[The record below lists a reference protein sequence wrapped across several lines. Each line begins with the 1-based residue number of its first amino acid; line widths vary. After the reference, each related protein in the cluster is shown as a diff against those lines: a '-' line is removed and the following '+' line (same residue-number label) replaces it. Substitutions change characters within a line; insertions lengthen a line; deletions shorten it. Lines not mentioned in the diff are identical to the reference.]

1 MGDPFSN
8 PGHGSSPFKK
18 DQEPSGQPIL
28 LGDIGNMRIEEEI
41 DYLADILGREKPAVH
56 KALLRVAGNPKE
68 AGSVRD
74 QFMLMLKRAGYDIT
88 DLPVFPVNIVQ
99 NQNDGV
105 ILGHAVLGN
114 RIGGEVILSIK
125 CLATPTLI
133 AGITGSGKTTLM
145 MWLAE
150 QLQRI

>member
-1 MGDPFSN
+1 
-8 PGHGSSPFKK
+8 
-18 DQEPSGQPIL
+18 
-28 LGDIGNMRIEEEI
+28 MRIDEEI
-41 DYLADILGREKPAVH
+41 SYYAEILGRENAAVH
-56 KALLRVAGNPKE
+56 KALVRLSANPKE

-74 QFMLMLKRAGYDIT
+74 QFILMLKRAGYDVT

-99 NQNDGV
+99 NPADGV
-105 ILGHAVLGN
+105 VLGN
-114 RIGGEVILSIK
+114 VVSGNKIGGEIILSIK

-150 QLQRI
+150 QLQRK

>member
-1 MGDPFSN
+1 MW
-8 PGHGSSPFKK
+8 
-18 DQEPSGQPIL
+18 
-28 LGDIGNMRIEEEI
+28 RIEEEI
-41 DYLADILGREKPAVH
+41 SYYAEILGRENTAVH
-56 KALLRVAGNPKE
+56 KALLRLSADPKE

-74 QFMLMLKRAGYDIT
+74 QFILMLKRAKYDIT

-99 NQNDGV
+99 NQTEGV

-114 RIGGEVILSIK
+114 RIGGEVVLTIK

-145 MWLAE
+145 MWIAE
-150 QLQRI
+150 QLQRK